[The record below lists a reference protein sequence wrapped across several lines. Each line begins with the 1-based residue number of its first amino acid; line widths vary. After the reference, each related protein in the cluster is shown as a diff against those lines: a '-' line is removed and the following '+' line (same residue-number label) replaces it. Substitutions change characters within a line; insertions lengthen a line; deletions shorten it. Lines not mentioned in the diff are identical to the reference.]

1 MNPILIVALGPTGS
15 GKGSIPDK
23 VSNFLN
29 LESVKFEQILI
40 DNLVENHSHY
50 KSEVEKFIE
59 NRIND
64 YKKKN
69 NHMSD
74 KDAKQEVINNFLST
88 DMDDETLKFFNKVY
102 FSTRRNHECRQET
115 KETNVSPI
123 VNCDSV
129 NDAKMV
135 SAFNNGK
142 NIVFESTGEDFPV
155 WLFTKYKEQIK
166 KHNYQIVMSWSVVDI
181 CELIKR
187 NYKRAKGSIEKFITS
202 EYTESA
208 PRLPDITFDTFK
220 SKLQKIVNTFNNHA
234 DSATCKKIYDG
245 CNIRILVFD
254 NNDRTEHEPIFDS
267 NSDSNKDSAMDKE
280 KILSGY
286 NVDTSTCSKT
296 TGGRRKSRRTKKTKK
311 AGKKSRKS
319 RRKTYRRRR

>member
-1 MNPILIVALGPTGS
+1 MNPVLIVALGPTGS

-23 VSNFLN
+23 VSKILN
-29 LESVKFEQILI
+29 LESSVVFEQILI

-50 KSEVEKFIE
+50 KSEVENFIK

-64 YKKKN
+64 YKQKN
-69 NHMSD
+69 NNMTD
-74 KDAKQEVINNFLST
+74 KDAKQAVIDNFLLK
-88 DMDDETLKFFNKVY
+88 DMDDATLEFFNNVY
-102 FSTRRNHECRQET
+102 FKTRTEYDCKQET

-129 NDAKMV
+129 NNAKMV

-166 KHNYQIVMSWSVVDI
+166 KHNYQIVMSWSVVEI
-181 CELIKR
+181 CELIER

-208 PRLPDITFDTFK
+208 PRLPDITFDIFK
-220 SKLQKIVNTFNNHA
+220 SKLNKIVNTFNNDA
-234 DSATCKKIYDG
+234 YSATCTNIYDG

-267 NSDSNKDSAMDKE
+267 NKDSAMDKA

-286 NVDTSTCSKT
+286 NVDTLTCSKT
-296 TGGRRKSRRTKKTKK
+296 TGGRRESRRTKKTKK

>member
-1 MNPILIVALGPTGS
+1 MNPVLIVALGPTGS

-23 VSNFLN
+23 VSKILN
-29 LESVKFEQILI
+29 LKSSVVFEQILI

-50 KSEVEKFIE
+50 KSEVKNFIK

-64 YKKKN
+64 YKN
-69 NHMSD
+69 NDMSD
-74 KDAKQEVINNFLST
+74 KDAKQAVIDNFLLK
-88 DMDDETLKFFNKVY
+88 DMDDETLEFFNNVY
-102 FSTRRNHECRQET
+102 FKTRTEYDCKQET

-129 NDAKMV
+129 NNAKMV

-142 NIVFESTGEDFPV
+142 NIVFESTGESFPQ
-155 WLFTKYKEQIK
+155 WLFDTYQEQIK
-166 KHNYQIVMSWSVVDI
+166 NHKYQIVMSWSVVEI
-181 CELIKR
+181 CELIER
-187 NYKRAKGSIEKFITS
+187 NYKRAKGSIENFITS
-202 EYTESA
+202 EYSGSA
-208 PRLPDITFDTFK
+208 PRLPDITFDIFK
-220 SKLQKIVNTFNNHA
+220 SKLNKIVNTFNNDA
-234 DSATCKKIYDG
+234 YSATCTNIYDG

-254 NNDRTEHEPIFDS
+254 NNDRTCKVVFDS
-267 NSDSNKDSAMDKE
+267 DSDSDSNKDSAMDKA

-286 NVDTSTCSKT
+286 NVDTSPCSIT

-319 RRKTYRRRR
+319 LRKTNRRRR